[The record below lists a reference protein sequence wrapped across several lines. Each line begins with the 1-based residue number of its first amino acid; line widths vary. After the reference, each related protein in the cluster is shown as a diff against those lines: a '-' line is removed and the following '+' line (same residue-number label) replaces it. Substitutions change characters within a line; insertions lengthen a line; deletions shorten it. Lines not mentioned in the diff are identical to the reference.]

1 MKWLIMIMFGFTFL
15 TIVFSLLQN
24 MMSKDVKNYIFG
36 KITGL
41 ENIFRLLEK
50 CNAQSYVNSVFMT
63 LDNH

>member
-24 MMSKDVKNYIFG
+24 MMSKDVKNNIFG

-41 ENIFRLLEK
+41 ETIFRVLEK
-50 CNAQSYVNSVFMT
+50 SNA
-63 LDNH
+63 